1 MYDNLLRQPLP
12 WSCQT
17 AAELSVFIVHFKH
30 LNAWNTLTIGAV
42 YCGARYRTAS
52 KARGVTRECIVA
64 TAPDLINLHR

>member
-30 LNAWNTLTIGAV
+30 LNAWNTLTIGAM
-42 YCGARYRTAS
+42 YCGAHYRTAS
-52 KARGVTRECIVA
+52 KA
-64 TAPDLINLHR
+64 